1 MKIVNSE
8 FIVSAV
14 KQYQYPKDDLPQI
27 VLVGKSNVGKFKL
40 FLLENLMLVS
50 LHLLILWL
58 IEKSLPVQA
67 LFPARQG

>member
-14 KQYQYPKDDLPQI
+14 KQYQYPKDDLPQKMI
-27 VLVGKSNVGKFKL
+27 YLKL